1 MSLRLEVERTEW
13 YTADVEVEGL
23 DEVLEKV
30 DTGDLTDEEIL
41 LLFDTKDELYEL
53 ADKVADIDIDSEHE
67 EVIKCPELDI
77 YAVSQYRG
85 RYDDL
90 CHMRNVIRSQEIEKE
105 REGSING

>member
-1 MSLRLEVERTEW
+1 MGIRLEVERTEW
-13 YTADVEVEGL
+13 YTTEVGVAGL

-53 ADKVADIDIDSEHE
+53 VEYGDNVDSDHE
-67 EVIKCPELDI
+67 EVIKCPELDTH
-77 YAVSQYRG
+77 AVNQYRD

-90 CHMRNVIRSQEIEKE
+90 NHMRNVIRRQESEKE
-105 REGSING
+105 KREGIING